1 MSNHQRA
8 LEISLLAAVKRSR
21 QDGEKIAKALNGYK
35 FTQQT
40 LTWIWEGMRAIQAK
54 GEPVRLVSMRAMV
67 RTEAVTAHGPLDE
80 ALLGVWQATPSE
92 SPLIDAATLSKMSR
106 ADKLAKGMDRAV
118 KAHLAGDLDGTS
130 QILENLA
137 QDTRETSNLAF
148 SPLIDFDEWDKPLEH
163 SAGIL
168 TGIRT
173 YDEVT
178 SGGVNRGDLGVIF
191 GNTNMGKSLL
201 VVNIG
206 YAAMKYGKRVLH
218 IDSENGIELVKWR
231 YIARI
236 LRKPTNTLLRRQG
249 RGVEGFREWAERHQ
263 QRFHD
268 SIRFCNIGVD
278 QTPLEEL
285 DARIFSE
292 IADGWPPDVIIFDTP
307 DQCVLKQQ
315 LDNAGMIAK
324 IQYTKCK
331 SIVQRANAAGW
342 TVTQAKAE
350 SEGKIATN
358 KNVAWGYDKARL
370 ATTVLTINP
379 GLDEH
384 GNPLGERSMG
394 ARRSLFVAKAR
405 NAQARFVLP
414 LRTDF
419 ATAYIAEDITE

>member
-1 MSNHQRA
+1 MSNHQRT
-8 LEISLLAAVKRSR
+8 LEISLLAAAKASR

-40 LTWIWEGMRAIQAK
+40 HTWIWEGMRAIQTK
-54 GEPVRLVSMRAMV
+54 GEPVRLASMRAMV
-67 RTEAVTAHGPLDE
+67 RTEAVNAHEPLDE
-80 ALLGVWQATPSE
+80 SLLEIWQAKPSE
-92 SPLIDAATLSKMSR
+92 SPLIDAATLCKFQRS
-106 ADKLAKGMDRAV
+106 DKIAKGMDRAV

-130 QILENLA
+130 QILETLA
-137 QDTRETSNLAF
+137 NDTRETSNLSF
-148 SPLIDFDEWDKPLEH
+148 SSLIDFDEWDKPQEAH
-163 SAGIL
+163 AGIL

-173 YDEVT
+173 YDDVT
-178 SGGVNRGDLGVIF
+178 MGGVNRGDLGVIF

-206 YAAMKYGKRVLH
+206 YAAIKHGKRVLH
-218 IDSENGIELVKWR
+218 IDSENGIDLVKWR

-236 LRKPTNTLLRRQG
+236 IRKPTNLLKRRQG
-249 RGVEGFREWAERHQ
+249 RGVDGFREWAERHQ
-263 QRFHD
+263 ARFND

-292 IADGWPPDVIIFDTP
+292 IADGWQPDVIIFDTP
-307 DQCVLKQQ
+307 DQCVLKTQ

-324 IQYTKCK
+324 IQYSKCK

-379 GLDEH
+379 GLDDQ
-384 GNPLGERSMG
+384 GNPLSERSMG
-394 ARRSLFVAKAR
+394 TKRSLFVAKAR

-419 ATAYIAEDITE
+419 ATAYIAEDNFE